1 MPEDYQTWYETMC
14 AEFPSRFSRLFRG
27 PMWSGLPP
35 NLQKDPLTVS
45 MIFYDTL
52 IFIPL
57 FSYVIIKNEHN
68 EASLILSHT
77 INNMVLFCYA

>member
-14 AEFPSRFSRLFRG
+14 AKFPPKFSRLFQG
-27 PMWSGLPP
+27 PMWSGLSL

-52 IFIPL
+52 IFVPL
-57 FSYVIIKNEHN
+57 FSCIIISVMNIMR
-68 EASLILSHT
+68 LLSHT